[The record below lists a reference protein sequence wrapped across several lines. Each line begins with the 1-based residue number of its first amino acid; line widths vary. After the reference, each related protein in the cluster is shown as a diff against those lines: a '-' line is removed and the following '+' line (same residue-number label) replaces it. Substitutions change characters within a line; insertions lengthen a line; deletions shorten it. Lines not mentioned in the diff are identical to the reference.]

1 LQAKQRI
8 KASARASGSIRAAN
22 TGACQRPTEIHV
34 DEQETM
40 KNFNQQIQH
49 GQPRS
54 STPALVDSGISSFSL
69 IHEPLHHNINE
80 QIQHAQ
86 PRSSNSAAMD
96 SGISSFSFMH
106 DPLPKCSTLQDVVI
120 PTSNQNSMPLDMQSS
135 GGAVEVEEDHYMDKL
150 MEYPLRHS
158 PQCLLLKPVP
168 GVKTHPDYVFEN

>member
-1 LQAKQRI
+1 LPAKQHI
-8 KASARASGSIRAAN
+8 KASARATGSIRAVT
-22 TGACQRPTEIHV
+22 TGARQRPTEIHV

-49 GQPRS
+49 GQPRT
-54 STPALVDSGISSFSL
+54 STPAALDSDISSFSL

-86 PRSSNSAAMD
+86 PRSSNSTAVD
-96 SGISSFSFMH
+96 SAISSFSFTH
-106 DPLPKCSTLQDVVI
+106 DPECSTLQDAVI
-120 PTSNQNSMPLDMQSS
+120 PTSNQNSMPVDMQSS
-135 GGAVEVEEDHYMDKL
+135 GGAVKVEEDRYMAKL

-168 GVKTHPDYVFEN
+168 GVETHPDHVFEK